1 MSCGG
6 RCAGSRKSPAHR
18 AAPLPPAN
26 GRDHA
31 GQAGQAPW
39 ALKWNDRSSLG
50 SMCLTSGSL
59 HVGQG
64 KGKRRSVWRRPSSWK
79 VANRV
84 NKLCNKM
91 LPSVY
96 SDNER
101 FTERIKSV

>member
-1 MSCGG
+1 M
-6 RCAGSRKSPAHR
+6 
-18 AAPLPPAN
+18 
-26 GRDHA
+26 
-31 GQAGQAPW
+31 
-39 ALKWNDRSSLG
+39 
-50 SMCLTSGSL
+50 
-59 HVGQG
+59 GQG

-101 FTERIKSV
+101 FTERIKNV